1 MTKNL
6 KYIYGKFMIRLT
18 KLNGDIFYLNPHLI
32 ERIEEKPDTVITM
45 DSQIQY
51 LVKEKIDEILNKII
65 NYRKNLGVSLQ
76 E

>member
-1 MTKNL
+1 
-6 KYIYGKFMIRLT
+6 MIKLT

-51 LVKEKIDEILNKII
+51 IVKEKIDEILNKII
-65 NYRKNLGVSLQ
+65 SYRKNLGFSSQ

>member
-1 MTKNL
+1 
-6 KYIYGKFMIRLT
+6 MIKLT
-18 KLNGDIFYLNPHLI
+18 RMNGQTFYLNPHLI

-51 LVKEKIDEILNKII
+51 IVIEKNEEILNKII
-65 NYRKNLGVSLQ
+65 DYRKLIYADAQ